1 MFGVADLN
9 FGRFGRLGCQMIE
22 TDEALPILPREL
34 TDIPDEV
41 RRVGPPQ
48 TPIVAAPYGV
58 RLADPDTDAE
68 LISAWMNL
76 PHLVEAWEY
85 PWPPERWRLYLKA
98 QLAGTFSRPYLTSR
112 KGEDIGYVEVYRAA
126 KDSIATRYHADPHD
140 LGVHAAIADTKL
152 VNRGI
157 APLMLPKLMADI
169 FAQEPQCRRVMFDP
183 DHRNTGAR
191 RLVEYVGCTFLG
203 EHQMANRKMALYVFP
218 RTPEDIPALR

>member
-1 MFGVADLN
+1 
-9 FGRFGRLGCQMIE
+9 MIE

-98 QLAGTFSRPYLTSR
+98 QRAGTFSRPYLTSR